1 MFHLFWA
8 SLGNWLLWN
17 GIGML
22 IRLGTRQSTLAL
34 WQAKYVSNSLRHHG
48 HAVEL
53 VKITTSGDVS
63 TTPLGES
70 GGQGVFTKEIQRAL
84 LDRRCDLA
92 VHSLKDL
99 PTEIFPELSLVAI
112 PPRED
117 TADCLISRGMKLGE
131 LPVGAIIGTGSP
143 RRKASLLH
151 VRPDLNILDIR
162 GNVDTRLRKLDEG
175 HYDAIV
181 LAFAGLNRL
190 GLASRITQ
198 KFASNE
204 MLSAVGQGALGLET
218 RSDDLN
224 TIAAVEA
231 LDDCETHS
239 AAVAE
244 RALLRSMRAGC
255 LAPLSAYAWL
265 AQGRL
270 RLIARVYSPDGQ
282 QMIAVEH
289 SAAWDSDIPKSECY
303 LKAEILGIEAAAMLT
318 DQGAGRLIHEAHQ

>member
-1 MFHLFWA
+1 
-8 SLGNWLLWN
+8 
-17 GIGML
+17 
-22 IRLGTRQSTLAL
+22 
-34 WQAKYVSNSLRHHG
+34 
-48 HAVEL
+48 
-53 VKITTSGDVS
+53 
-63 TTPLGES
+63 
-70 GGQGVFTKEIQRAL
+70 
-84 LDRRCDLA
+84 
-92 VHSLKDL
+92 
-99 PTEIFPELSLVAI
+99 
-112 PPRED
+112 
-117 TADCLISRGMKLGE
+117 
-131 LPVGAIIGTGSP
+131 
-143 RRKASLLH
+143 
-151 VRPDLNILDIR
+151 
-162 GNVDTRLRKLDEG
+162 
-175 HYDAIV
+175 
-181 LAFAGLNRL
+181 
-190 GLASRITQ
+190 
-198 KFASNE
+198 
-204 MLSAVGQGALGLET
+204 
-218 RSDDLN
+218 LN